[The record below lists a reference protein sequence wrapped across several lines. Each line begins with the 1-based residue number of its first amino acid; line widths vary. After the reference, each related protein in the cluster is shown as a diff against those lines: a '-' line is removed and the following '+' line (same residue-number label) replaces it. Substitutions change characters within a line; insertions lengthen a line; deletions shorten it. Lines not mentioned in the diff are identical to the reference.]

1 MLWRTAFERKLAAQ
15 NISNSLRAK
24 NQLIFI
30 QNRASKKI
38 VSFFKSVQRYR
49 LCLRATLSLQKWFR
63 AYTPLMRA
71 RILNRGFKRLQVRTL
86 YKIYILRL
94 LLSSAGTSTTLF
106 AVHWKWQS
114 FFYFLR
120 VYFHFFIYLQA
131 FFRAYKLRTVSNVK
145 VSNALKRIKVANSRA
160 VGNPLLRLGKQTEG
174 SSDIKCPIEFNLFH
188 NKAVLI

>member
-1 MLWRTAFERKLAAQ
+1 MLWRTAFVRKLAAQ

-38 VSFFKSVQRYR
+38 VSFFKSVRRYR

-86 YKIYILRL
+86 YKIYILQL
-94 LLSSAGTSTTLF
+94 LLSSAETSTALF
-106 AVHWKWQS
+106 AVLWKWQS
-114 FFYFLR
+114 FLIFC
-120 VYFHFFIYLQA
+120 VSTFIFSFTCRLSSV
-131 FFRAYKLRTVSNVK
+131 RTSYVLSVTSKSAMLLNVSK
-145 VSNALKRIKVANSRA
+145 
-160 VGNPLLRLGKQTEG
+160 
-174 SSDIKCPIEFNLFH
+174 
-188 NKAVLI
+188 